1 MKSEDVF
8 SPFGLLKKSFP
19 QYSYREGQE
28 EMAEKIETAF
38 REKKGCLIEAGT
50 GIGKSFAYLVP
61 SLLLTQSNPDARVV
75 IATSTITLQNQL
87 FDKDIPFLTKM
98 LGMENKS
105 AILYGRSNYICRRR
119 LSELMS
125 SIGLLTADQ
134 SIPEVRLYRWC
145 EKSASGSRIDL
156 RDRALSEVAKSV
168 QCDDK
173 DCRGKKCP
181 FFKECFFYSARRRA
195 QGARIVVT
203 NHHVV
208 LVDATIRW
216 ENNEDFSSPTI
227 LPGYTH
233 LVLDEAHHIET
244 EATEMFSE
252 KFSFALVAQ
261 ELDFLTA
268 KRGELNNKTLMEFLS
283 PCDKSQ
289 NREFTKSFPGEA
301 QRIRAVARVF
311 MTKAK
316 GIISRLSTQ
325 KSVLLGPEFYQSQ
338 RSVLRGDAETLADD
352 LYRMAGNISSLLQS
366 DNEAFQSWIETAGKS
381 ACSLFTLADTL
392 RSFIRLDNFDS
403 LISYAFQ
410 ESDGDYTLILAPL
423 QAGPLI
429 RTRLLDKLSS
439 YLFCSAT
446 LSVGGN
452 FEFFRS
458 RLGIKGDDSIIEG
471 VYFSPFDYKRNLMY
485 LIPQDGRLFVNGDAD
500 YIRYVA
506 SSTRDAILSSS
517 GGALVLFTSIQMMK
531 SVYALVKKD
540 IGEKLELLV
549 QDNTMSRNALL
560 RRFRENRDSSLFAV
574 SSFWEGVDL
583 PGDTLRLLVIA
594 KLPFDVP
601 TDPVNKARSDY
612 INRTSDKGSFISLTL
627 PNAMIKMKQGVGRL
641 IRSESD
647 RGVVLILDGRIG
659 KKFYSRLLFSSIPDG
674 YLPEDTMLENIP
686 GKIESFL
693 F

>member
-87 FDKDIPFLTKM
+87 FEKDIPFLTKM

-134 SIPEVRLYRWC
+134 SIPEVRLFRWC
-145 EKSASGSRIDL
+145 EKSPSGSRIDI

-216 ENNEDFSSPTI
+216 ENKEDFSSPTI

-252 KFSFALVAQ
+252 KFSYSLVQQ

-268 KRGELNNKTLMEFLS
+268 KRGELSNKTLMEFLS
-283 PCDKSQ
+283 PCDKSH
-289 NREFTKSFPGEA
+289 NREFTKSFSTEA
-301 QRIRAVARVF
+301 QRIRAEVRVF

-316 GIISRLSTQ
+316 GLISRLSTQ

-403 LISYAFQ
+403 LISYASL

-612 INRTSDKGSFISLTL
+612 INRTSDRGSFISLTL

-641 IRSESD
+641 IRSEND

-659 KKFYSRLLFSSIPDG
+659 KKFYSRLLFSSIPEG

>member
-28 EMAEKIETAF
+28 EMANKIETAF
-38 REKKGCLIEAGT
+38 REKRGCLIEAGT

-61 SLLLTQSNPDARVV
+61 SLLLTQSSPDARVV

-87 FDKDIPFLTKM
+87 FEKDIPFLSDM
-98 LGMENKS
+98 LKIENRS

-119 LSELMS
+119 LSELMQ
-125 SIGLLTADQ
+125 SIGLLTADS
-134 SIPEVRLYRWC
+134 SIPEVRLFRWC
-145 EKSASGSRIDL
+145 EKSSSGSRIDL
-156 RDRALSEVAKSV
+156 RDRELSEVAKTV

-216 ENNEDFSSPTI
+216 ENEEDFSSVTI
-227 LPGYTH
+227 LPGYSH

-244 EATEMFSE
+244 EATEMFSSR
-252 KFSFALVAQ
+252 FSFAQVAQ
-261 ELDFLTA
+261 ELDYLTA
-268 KRGELNNKTLMEFLS
+268 KRGELGNRSLIEFLS
-283 PCDKSQ
+283 PCDKSEK
-289 NREFTKSFPGEA
+289 REFTKTFSSEA
-301 QRIRAVARVF
+301 QKVRAGARVF
-311 MTKAK
+311 MTKVR
-316 GIISRLSTQ
+316 GTVSRISTQ

-338 RSVLRGDAETLADD
+338 RAVLRGEAETLADD
-352 LYRMAGNISSLLQS
+352 IYRIAGNISSLLES
-366 DNEAFQSWIETAGKS
+366 DNEAFESWIETAGKS

-392 RSFIRLDNFDS
+392 RQFIRLDNFDS
-403 LISYAFQ
+403 LISYAAQ
-410 ESDGDYTLILAPL
+410 DNDGDYTLILAPL
-423 QAGPLI
+423 QAGPLV

-458 RLGIKGDDSIIEG
+458 RLGIAKDDTVIEG
-471 VYFSPFDYKRNLMY
+471 VYFSPFDYRRNLMY
-485 LIPQDGRLFVNGDAD
+485 LIPQDGRVFVNGDSD

-506 SSTRDAILSSS
+506 SSTRDALLSSS

-531 SVYALVKKD
+531 SVYSLVKKD
-540 IGEKLELLV
+540 IGDKLELLV

-560 RRFRENRDSSLFAV
+560 TRFRKNRDSSLFAV

-583 PGDTLRLLVIA
+583 PGDTLRLLIIA

-612 INRTSDKGSFISLTL
+612 INRTSDRGSFLSLTL

-659 KKFYSRLLFSSIPDG
+659 KKSYSRLLFSSIPEG
-674 YLPEDTMLENIP
+674 YLPEDTLLENIP

>member
-8 SPFGLLKKSFP
+8 SPFGLLKSSFP

-28 EMAEKIETAF
+28 EMAKKVETAF
-38 REKKGCLIEAGT
+38 NERRGCLIEAGT

-61 SLLLTQSNPDARVV
+61 ALLLTLSNPDALVV

-87 FDKDIPFLTKM
+87 FEKDIPFLTGM
-98 LGMENKS
+98 LKMENRS

-125 SIGLLTADQ
+125 GIGLLTSD
-134 SIPEVRLYRWC
+134 SSLPEVRLFKWC
-145 EKSASGSRIDL
+145 EKSRSGSRIDL
-156 RDRALSEVAKSV
+156 RDRELSEVARTV

-173 DCRGKKCP
+173 DCHGKKCP
-181 FFKECFFYSARRRA
+181 FFKECFFYCARRRA
-195 QGARIVVT
+195 QGAKIVVT

-227 LPGYTH
+227 LPGYSH

-244 EATEMFSE
+244 EATEMFSSR
-252 KFSFALVAQ
+252 FSFALVSQ

-268 KRGELNNKTLMEFLS
+268 KRGELNNKSLIDFLS
-283 PCDKSQ
+283 PCDKSI
-289 NREFTKSFPGEA
+289 NREFTKSFSSEA
-301 QRIRAVARVF
+301 QRIRSEARIF
-311 MTKAK
+311 MTKMK
-316 GIISRLSTQ
+316 GIVSRLSTQ
-325 KSVLLGPEFYQSQ
+325 KSVLLGDGFYQSQ
-338 RSVLRGDAETLADD
+338 RSVLRGEVEMLADD
-352 LYRMAGNISSLLQS
+352 IYRMAGNISSLLQS
-366 DNEAFQSWIETAGKS
+366 DNEVFESWIETANKS
-381 ACSLFTLADTL
+381 ACSLFSLADTL

-403 LISYAFQ
+403 LISYASL
-410 ESDGDYTLILAPL
+410 ENDGDYTLILAPL
-423 QAGPLI
+423 HAGPLI
-429 RTRLLDKLSS
+429 RERLLAKLSS

-458 RLGIKGDDSIIEG
+458 RLAIAGDNSIIEG
-471 VYFSPFDYKRNLMY
+471 VYYSPFDYKRNLMY
-485 LIPQDGRLFVNGDAD
+485 LIPQDGRLFVNGDRA
-500 YIRYVA
+500 YIDYVA
-506 SSTRDAILSSS
+506 STTRDAILSSS

-531 SVYALVKKD
+531 SVYAIVKKD
-540 IGEKLELLV
+540 IGEKMELLV
-549 QDNTMSRNALL
+549 QDGTMSRNALL
-560 RRFRENRDSSLFAV
+560 SHFRKNRDSSLFAV

-583 PGDTLRLLVIA
+583 PGDTLRLLIIA

-612 INRTSDKGSFISLTL
+612 INRTTEKGSFMSLTL

-659 KKFYSRLLFSSIPDG
+659 KKFYSRLLFSSIPEG
-674 YLPEDTMLENIP
+674 YLPEDTLVENVP